1 MLTFETVRVGETIVL
16 PGRIGKPDLWEV
28 ARKYGNRIVLES
40 VLTKGHKRVMM
51 SNQFNAAGFEEVVP
65 DVSGYATAALA
76 ALKREALPI
85 QTEGEPLAADELSYN
100 KEAEPEIPQEE
111 EDAELAE
118 LKRKYGD

>member
-40 VLTKGHKRVMM
+40 VLTKGQKRVMM

-65 DVSGYATAALA
+65 DGSGYATAARA